1 MIKTIITGGSR
12 GIGKEIIS
20 KLLLN
25 NHKVFNI
32 SRTNCDIKNENLIN
46 IESDI
51 YSDSTLTKIKDL
63 LQKEIK
69 INNFIHNAGITDDI
83 FFHKMKKEQW
93 NTVMNVNFLSLYN
106 LLNPIVINMRNNNE
120 GNIIF
125 ISSVNGKKGAIGQ
138 TNYASS
144 KSAMF
149 GMTKSLALE
158 NANKNILINCICPG
172 YIKTEM
178 TSKIDPKILND
189 IINTIPL
196 KRLGNPEDIANL
208 IEFLLSKNKYMTG
221 TILDI
226 NGGMY

>member
-1 MIKTIITGGSR
+1 MIKTIITGGSK
-12 GIGKEIIS
+12 GIGKEIVNN
-20 KLLLN
+20 LLLS

-32 SRTNCDIKNENLIN
+32 SRTKCDIQNENLIN
-46 IESDI
+46 VEVDI
-51 YSDSTLTKIKDL
+51 GNDSTLSKMNELIL
-63 LQKEIK
+63 KENK

-93 NTVMNVNFLSLYN
+93 NNVMTVNFISLYN
-106 LLNPIVINMRNNNE
+106 LLNPIVNNMRNNNS

-149 GMTKSLALE
+149 GITKSLAME
-158 NANKNILINCICPG
+158 NANKNILVNCVCPG
-172 YIKTEM
+172 YVKTEM

-196 KRLGNPEDIANL
+196 KRLGNPQDISNL
-208 IEFLLSKNKYMTG
+208 IEYLLTKNKYMTG
-221 TILDI
+221 SIIDI